1 MKKQILSF
9 MCSAMLL
16 SACTTSSIHKLSN
29 TTGSLSLKE
38 AAILDAGLVQ
48 NINDLAFLIQD
59 ESSDK
64 NVFMSSLSIYVALA
78 MASHGTAGNTYKQF
92 ADLLIP
98 ANIDQAGWFDQLR
111 ALQGNLNVQDPVI
124 IKLANSLWMREDF
137 KDKVKPAFLQ
147 RNQDYFG
154 AMIAAMDF
162 AKDSALDEINGWV
175 EKNTNN
181 LIKKTLDKIDPSTVM
196 FLINTIYFKADWLN
210 QFDKAETKDGIFHGK
225 TDVTVSY
232 MNQTSSFNYYEDDAM
247 QAILL
252 PYKGNKTGMVVVLG
266 KDETAPITTS
276 DMLNR
281 LLDDMQSASVTLKL
295 PKVDL
300 ATKEILNDKLIAMG
314 LSDAFTG
321 GGADFSELSEDGD
334 LYIAEVLH
342 KARLMIDEKGTE
354 AAAVTVIDIRETSIE
369 IGDYEMTV
377 DRPYQIFIVD
387 LENKLILFNGIIQD
401 VSAKE

>member
-1 MKKQILSF
+1 MKKQFLSF
-9 MCSAMLL
+9 VCSAMLL

-59 ESSDK
+59 ETSDK

-78 MASHGTAGNTYKQF
+78 MASHGTAGDTYRQF

-98 ANIDQAGWFDQLR
+98 AGVDQTGWFEQLR

-147 RNQDYFG
+147 RNQDFFG

-175 EKNTNN
+175 EKNTNH

-210 QFDKAETKDGIFHGK
+210 QFDKAETHDGIFHGK

-232 MNQTSSFNYYEDDAM
+232 MNQTNSFNYYEDDAM

-252 PYKGNKTGMVVVLG
+252 PYKGQKTGMVVVLG
-266 KDETAPITTS
+266 KNETAPVASS
-276 DMLNR
+276 DMLDR
-281 LLDDMQSASVTLKL
+281 LLADMRTASVTLKL

-300 ATKEILNDKLIAMG
+300 STKEILNDKLIALG
-314 LSDAFTG
+314 LSDAFIG
-321 GGADFSELSEDGD
+321 GVADFSELSEDGD

-369 IGDYEMTV
+369 IGDFEMTV